1 MYIFVTL
8 AIRLMGKRQIGD
20 MQPGELVITLLI
32 SEIAAI
38 PLQDPT
44 RPVLTGV
51 AAIFTLVI
59 FEILMSV
66 AAMKSLHIRKL
77 MSGKSTVI
85 IRDGKVDEEAMKRVR
100 MTVLDLIELLRQNDI
115 FELNQVAYAV
125 LEVNGNL
132 SVLKK
137 SQFETVTRKDMKI
150 KPSKDGLALPVV
162 CDGRIIEESLK
173 TIDVDKDTL
182 FKTLSEHKVMLDDV
196 FILMLDGKG
205 KTELV
210 KKERKR

>member
-150 KPSKDGLALPVV
+150 KPSKDGLALPVI

>member
-44 RPVLTGV
+44 RPVLTGIV
-51 AAIFTLVI
+51 AIFTLVI
-59 FEILMSV
+59 FEILVSV
-66 AAMKSLHIRKL
+66 AAMKSPRVRKL

-85 IRDGKVDEEAMKRVR
+85 IRDGIVDEEAMKRVR
-100 MTVLDLIELLRQNDI
+100 MTVLDLIELLRQNEI
-115 FELNQVAYAV
+115 FEISQVAYAV

-137 SQFETVTRKDMKI
+137 AAFETVTRYDMKL
-150 KPSKDGLALPVV
+150 KPQSTGLALPVI
-162 CDGRIIEESLK
+162 CDGRIIAESLK
-173 TIDVDKDTL
+173 TINVSLDSL
-182 FKTLSEHKVMLDDV
+182 NKTLQKHKTTAEDV
-196 FILMLDGKG
+196 FILMMDGKENV
-205 KTELV
+205 ELI
-210 KKERKR
+210 KKEKKA